1 MVTWQVIIKIKDI
14 VLNYFQKHFFINKDK
29 LINFEP
35 KKLNNKWTIEDSI
48 STYNIDK
55 WGSKYFSIN
64 SKGNI
69 TVTPEKKSAKKIDLF
84 KLIKEL
90 KSREINTPLIIRF
103 NDILKDRITEL
114 NEAFLKAIKT
124 YEYKNIYQGVF
135 PVKCNQQ
142 KNVLEKIIE
151 FGSPWNFGLEVGSKS
166 ELLIGL
172 ALLQNQNSLLIC
184 NGYKDKKYIEVATLA
199 RKIGKKPIIVI
210 EQRDEV
216 KRIIEAVKNLKT
228 SPILGIRAKLSSKSS
243 GRWSKS
249 VGDNSKFG
257 LSIPEIMSTIEELK
271 EASLINEMKLL
282 HFHIGSQI
290 SDIAVI
296 KDALQEASQIYV
308 ELCKLG
314 APMKYIDVGGG
325 LGIDFD
331 GTKTASNTSTNY
343 SLQNYANDVVATIKD
358 SCTLNNIEHPTIIS
372 ESGRAIISHCSVLIF
387 NVLGTSHLSSEIKI
401 TDTKNQSLIIANLI
415 ETFYQLKKLSNK
427 KVNLSEIIELWNDA
441 KKFKEDCLVA
451 FRLGFLNLEERAQA
465 EEITWACANEIANSL
480 NKDEINHPDLLEI
493 TETLAST
500 YYANL
505 SIFKSIPD
513 SWAINQIFPTIPI
526 HRHLEEP
533 FCKGNFADLTCD
545 SDGKINNFIDN
556 GKIKSIL
563 NLHKLEVNKD
573 YLIGI
578 FMTGAYQEALGNFHN
593 LFGNTNV
600 IHIDINQDNSYKI
613 KNIIKED
620 SKSEILELL
629 DYNSDTLVESIRINT
644 ESAIYQKQLTI
655 EEARKLIDQ
664 IEKSLRKS
672 SYLAE

>member
-1 MVTWQVIIKIKDI
+1 MT
-14 VLNYFQKHFFINKDK
+14 
-29 LINFEP
+29 NFEP
-35 KKLNNKWTIEDSI
+35 KKLKKNWTIEDSI

-55 WGSKYFSIN
+55 WGDKYFSIN
-64 SKGNI
+64 SIGNI
-69 TVTPEKKSAKKIDLF
+69 SVTKDIKSAKKIDLF
-84 KLIKEL
+84 KLVKEL

-103 NDILKDRITEL
+103 NDILKDRINAL
-114 NEAFLKAIKT
+114 HDAFLKAIKT
-124 YEYKNIYQGVF
+124 YKYKNIYQGVF

-151 FGSPWNFGLEVGSKS
+151 FGSPWDFGLEVGSKS

-172 ALLQNQNSLLIC
+172 ALLENQNSLLIC
-184 NGYKDKKYIEVATLA
+184 NGYKDKKYIEIATLA
-199 RKIGKKPIIVI
+199 RKLGKNPIIVI

-216 KRIIEAVKNLKT
+216 KRIIQAVQDLNATPL
-228 SPILGIRAKLSSKSS
+228 IGIRAKLSSKSS

-249 VGDNSKFG
+249 IGDNSKFG
-257 LSIPEIMSTIEELK
+257 LSIPEIMSTIKELK
-271 EASLINEMKLL
+271 EANLINEMKLL

-331 GTKTASNTSTNY
+331 GTKTSSNTSTNY
-343 SLQNYANDVVATIKD
+343 SLQNYANDVIATIKD
-358 SCTLNNIEHPTIIS
+358 SCELNNIEHPTIIS

-387 NVLGTSHLSSEIKI
+387 NVLGTSHVSSTLQIYDE
-401 TDTKNQSLIIANLI
+401 KNQSLIISNLL
-415 ETFYQLKKLSNK
+415 ETYYGLKKINNK
-427 KVNLSEIIELWNDA
+427 NINLSQIIELWNDA

-451 FRLGFLNLEERAQA
+451 FRLGFLSLEERAYA
-465 EEITWACANEIANSL
+465 EELTWACAKEIANIL
-480 NKDEINHPDLLEI
+480 NNNEINHPDLLEI

-513 SWAINQIFPTIPI
+513 SWAINQIFPIVPI

-545 SDGKINNFIDN
+545 SDGKLNSFIDN
-556 GKIKSIL
+556 GKIKSLL
-563 NLHKLEVNKD
+563 NLHKPEQDKD
-573 YLIGI
+573 YLVGI
-578 FMTGAYQEALGNFHN
+578 FMTGAYQESLGNLHN

-600 IHIDINQDNSYKI
+600 VHIDINQDDSYKV

-620 SKSEILELL
+620 SKSEILQLF
-629 DYNSDTLVESIRINT
+629 DYSSASLVESIRINT
-644 ESAIYQKQLTI
+644 ESAIDQKKLTI

-664 IEKSLRKS
+664 IEISLRKS
-672 SYLAE
+672 SYLSE

>member
-1 MVTWQVIIKIKDI
+1 LT
-14 VLNYFQKHFFINKDK
+14 
-29 LINFEP
+29 NFEP
-35 KKLNNKWTIEDSI
+35 KKFKKNWTIEDSI
-48 STYNIDK
+48 STYEIDK
-55 WGSKYFSIN
+55 WGDKYFSIN

-69 TVTPEKKSAKKIDLF
+69 SVTKDINSEKKIDLF
-84 KLIKEL
+84 KLVREL

-103 NDILKDRITEL
+103 NDILKDRINAL
-114 NEAFLKAIKT
+114 HDAFLKAIKT
-124 YEYKNIYQGVF
+124 YKYKNIYQGVF

-151 FGSPWNFGLEVGSKS
+151 FGSQWNFGLEVGSKS

-172 ALLQNQNSLLIC
+172 ALLENQNSLLIC
-184 NGYKDKKYIEVATLA
+184 NGYKDKKYIEIATLA
-199 RKIGKKPIIVI
+199 RKLGKNPIIVI
-210 EQRDEV
+210 EQKDEV
-216 KRIIEAVKNLKT
+216 NRIIEAVQDLNA
-228 SPILGIRAKLSSKSS
+228 SPLIGIRAKLSSKSS

-257 LSIPEIMSTIEELK
+257 LSIPEIMSTIKELK
-271 EASLINEMKLL
+271 EANLINEMRLL

-331 GTKTASNTSTNY
+331 GTKTSSNTSTNY
-343 SLQNYANDVVATIKD
+343 SLQNYANDVIATIKD
-358 SCTLNNIEHPTIIS
+358 SCELNNIEHPTIIS

-387 NVLGTSHLSSEIKI
+387 NVLGTSHVSSKLKI
-401 TDTKNQSLIIANLI
+401 YDDKNQSLIISNLI
-415 ETFYQLKKLSNK
+415 ETFYELKKLKNK
-427 KVNLSEIIELWNDA
+427 KINLSQIIELWNDA

-451 FRLGFLNLEERAQA
+451 FRLGFLSLAERAYA
-465 EEITWACANEIANSL
+465 EELTWACAKEIANTL
-480 NKDEINHPDLLEI
+480 NNDEINHPDLFEI

-505 SIFKSIPD
+505 SIFQSIPD
-513 SWAINQIFPTIPI
+513 CWAINQIFPIIPI

-545 SDGKINNFIDN
+545 SDGKLNSFINN
-556 GKIKSIL
+556 GKIKSLL
-563 NLHKLEVNKD
+563 NLHEPEQDKD

-578 FMTGAYQEALGNFHN
+578 FMTGAYQEALGNLHN

-600 IHIDINQDNSYKI
+600 VHIDINKNDSYKV

-620 SKSEILELL
+620 SKSEILQLL
-629 DYNSDTLVESIRINT
+629 DYSSASLVESIRINT
-644 ESAIYQKQLTI
+644 EAAIDQKKLTI

-664 IEKSLRKS
+664 IEISLRKS
-672 SYLAE
+672 SYLSE

>member
-1 MVTWQVIIKIKDI
+1 MT
-14 VLNYFQKHFFINKDK
+14 
-29 LINFEP
+29 NFER
-35 KKLNNKWTIEDSI
+35 KKSNKNWTIKDSI

-55 WGSKYFSIN
+55 WGDKYFSIN
-64 SKGNI
+64 SKGNVSI
-69 TVTPEKKSAKKIDLF
+69 TLGNKSSKIVDLF
-84 KLIKEL
+84 TLVKEL

-103 NDILKDRITEL
+103 NDILQDRITKL
-114 NEAFLKAIKT
+114 HDAFSKAIET

-151 FGSPWNFGLEVGSKS
+151 FGNPWDFGLEVGSKS

-172 ALLQNQNSLLIC
+172 ALLENQKSLLIC

-199 RKIGKKPIIVI
+199 RKLGKNPIIVI

-216 KRIIEAVKNLKT
+216 QRIIQAVRDLNAKPL
-228 SPILGIRAKLSSKSS
+228 IGIRAKLSTKSS

-257 LSIPEIMSTIEELK
+257 LSIPEIMLTIKELK
-271 EASLINEMKLL
+271 ETNLINEMKLL

-296 KDALQEASQIYV
+296 KDALQEASQIFV
-308 ELCKLG
+308 ELSKLG

-331 GTKTASNTSTNY
+331 GTKTSSITSTNY
-343 SLQNYANDVVATIKD
+343 SLQNYANDVIATIKD
-358 SCTLNNIEHPTIIS
+358 TCQLNNIEHPIIIS

-387 NVLGTSHLSSEIKI
+387 NILGTSHVGSKIKI
-401 TDTKNQSLIIANLI
+401 SETKKQSLIIKNLI
-415 ETFYQLKKLSNK
+415 ETLNQLKNLTKK

-451 FRLGFLNLEERAQA
+451 FRLGFLSLEERAHA
-465 EEITWACANEIANSL
+465 EELTWACAKEIANNL
-480 NKDEINHPDLLEI
+480 DNDAINHPDLFEI

-513 SWAINQIFPTIPI
+513 SWAINQIFPIIPI

-545 SDGKINNFIDN
+545 SDGKLNRFIDN
-556 GKIKSIL
+556 GRIKSLL
-563 NLHKLEVNKD
+563 NLHKPEFNKD

-578 FMTGAYQEALGNFHN
+578 FMAGAYQEALGNFHN
-593 LFGNTNV
+593 LFGNTNI
-600 IHIDINQDNSYKI
+600 IHIDINQDSSYKV

-620 SKSEILELL
+620 SKSEILKLL
-629 DYNSDTLVESIRINT
+629 DYSSDTLVECIRVNT
-644 ESAIYQKQLTI
+644 EAAIDKKQLTI
-655 EEARKLIDQ
+655 EEAQKLIEQ

-672 SYLAE
+672 SYLSE

>member
-1 MVTWQVIIKIKDI
+1 LT
-14 VLNYFQKHFFINKDK
+14 
-29 LINFEP
+29 NFEP
-35 KKLNNKWTIEDSI
+35 KKLKKNWTIEDSI

-55 WGSKYFSIN
+55 WGDKYFSIN

-69 TVTPEKKSAKKIDLF
+69 SVTKDIKSEKKIDLL
-84 KLIKEL
+84 KLVNEL

-103 NDILKDRITEL
+103 NDILKDRIVAL
-114 NEAFLKAIKT
+114 HGAFSKAIKT
-124 YEYKNIYQGVF
+124 YKYKNIYQGVF

-151 FGSPWNFGLEVGSKS
+151 FGTPWNFGLEVGSKS

-172 ALLQNQNSLLIC
+172 ALLENQNSLLIC
-184 NGYKDKKYIEVATLA
+184 NGYKDKKYIEIATLA
-199 RKIGKKPIIVI
+199 RKLGKNPIIVI

-216 KRIIEAVKNLKT
+216 ERIIQAVKELNATPL
-228 SPILGIRAKLSSKSS
+228 IGIRAKLSSKSS
-243 GRWSKS
+243 GRWRKS
-249 VGDNSKFG
+249 IGDNSKFG
-257 LSIPEIMSTIEELK
+257 LSIPEIMETIRELK
-271 EASLINEMKLL
+271 EANLINEMKLL

-331 GTKTASNTSTNY
+331 GTKTSSNTSTNY
-343 SLQNYANDVVATIKD
+343 SLQNYANDVIATIKD
-358 SCTLNNIEHPTIIS
+358 SCELNNIEHPTIIS

-387 NVLGTSHLSSEIKI
+387 NVLGTSHVSSKLKI
-401 TDTKNQSLIIANLI
+401 NNEKNQSLIISNLL
-415 ETFYQLKKLSNK
+415 ETLYELKKLKNK
-427 KVNLSEIIELWNDA
+427 KINLSQIIELWNDA

-451 FRLGFLNLEERAQA
+451 FRLGFLSLAERAYA
-465 EEITWACANEIANSL
+465 EELTWACAKAISNNL
-480 NKDEINHPDLLEI
+480 NHNEINHPDLFEI

-513 SWAINQIFPTIPI
+513 SWAINQIFPIVPI

-545 SDGKINNFIDN
+545 SDGKLNSFIDD
-556 GKIKSIL
+556 GKIKSLL
-563 NLHKLEVNKD
+563 NLHEPEQDKD

-578 FMTGAYQEALGNFHN
+578 FMTGAYQEALGNLHN

-600 IHIDINQDNSYKI
+600 VHIDINKNDSYKV

-620 SKSEILELL
+620 SKSEILQLL
-629 DYNSDTLVESIRINT
+629 DYSSASLVESIRINT
-644 ESAIYQKQLTI
+644 ESAIDQKNLSI

-664 IEKSLRKS
+664 IESSLRKS
-672 SYLAE
+672 SYLSE

>member
-1 MVTWQVIIKIKDI
+1 LT
-14 VLNYFQKHFFINKDK
+14 
-29 LINFEP
+29 NFER
-35 KKLNNKWTIEDSI
+35 KKSNKNWTIKDSI

-55 WGSKYFSIN
+55 WGDKYFSIN
-64 SKGNI
+64 SKGNVSI
-69 TVTPEKKSAKKIDLF
+69 TLGNKSSKIVDLF
-84 KLIKEL
+84 TLVKEL

-103 NDILKDRITEL
+103 NDILQDRITKL
-114 NEAFLKAIKT
+114 HDAFSKAIET

-151 FGSPWNFGLEVGSKS
+151 FGNPWDFGLEVGSKS

-172 ALLQNQNSLLIC
+172 ALLENQKSLLIC

-199 RKIGKKPIIVI
+199 RKLGKNPIIVI

-216 KRIIEAVKNLKT
+216 QRIIQAVQDLNAKPL
-228 SPILGIRAKLSSKSS
+228 IGIRAKLSTKSS

-257 LSIPEIMSTIEELK
+257 LSIPEIMLTIKELK
-271 EASLINEMKLL
+271 ETNLINEMKLL

-296 KDALQEASQIYV
+296 KDALQEASQIFV
-308 ELCKLG
+308 ELSKLG

-331 GTKTASNTSTNY
+331 GTKTSSITSTNY
-343 SLQNYANDVVATIKD
+343 SLQNYANDVIATIKD
-358 SCTLNNIEHPTIIS
+358 TCQLNNIEHPIIIS

-387 NVLGTSHLSSEIKI
+387 NILGTSHVGSKIKI
-401 TDTKNQSLIIANLI
+401 SETKKQSLIIKNLI
-415 ETFYQLKKLSNK
+415 ETLNQLKNLTKK

-451 FRLGFLNLEERAQA
+451 FRLGFLSLEERAHA
-465 EEITWACANEIANSL
+465 EELTWACAKEIANNL
-480 NKDEINHPDLLEI
+480 DNDAINHPDLFEI

-513 SWAINQIFPTIPI
+513 SWAINQIFPIIPI

-545 SDGKINNFIDN
+545 SDGKLNRFIDN
-556 GKIKSIL
+556 GRIKSLL
-563 NLHKLEVNKD
+563 NLHKPEFNKD

-578 FMTGAYQEALGNFHN
+578 FMAGAYQEALGNFHN
-593 LFGNTNV
+593 LFGNTNI
-600 IHIDINQDNSYKI
+600 IHIDINQDSSYKV

-620 SKSEILELL
+620 SKSEILKLL
-629 DYNSDTLVESIRINT
+629 DYSSDTLVECIRVNT
-644 ESAIYQKQLTI
+644 EAAIDKKQLTI
-655 EEARKLIDQ
+655 EEAQKLIEQ

-672 SYLAE
+672 SYLSE

>member
-1 MVTWQVIIKIKDI
+1 MT
-14 VLNYFQKHFFINKDK
+14 
-29 LINFEP
+29 NFEP
-35 KKLNNKWTIEDSI
+35 KKLKNIWTIKDSI

-55 WGSKYFSIN
+55 WGDKYFSIN

-69 TVTPEKKSAKKIDLF
+69 SVTKDIKSENKIDLF
-84 KLIKEL
+84 KLAKEL
-90 KSREINTPLIIRF
+90 KSREINPPLIIRF
-103 NDILKDRITEL
+103 NDILKDRINEL
-114 NEAFLKAIKT
+114 HDSFFKAIKT
-124 YEYKNIYQGVF
+124 YKYKNIYQGVF

-151 FGSPWNFGLEVGSKS
+151 FGSQWNFGLEVGSKS

-172 ALLQNQNSLLIC
+172 ALLENQNSLLIC
-184 NGYKDKKYIEVATLA
+184 NGYKDKKYIEIATLA
-199 RKIGKKPIIVI
+199 RKLGKNPIIVI

-216 KRIIEAVKNLKT
+216 KRIIQAVQELNATPL
-228 SPILGIRAKLSSKSS
+228 IGIRAKLSSKSS
-243 GRWSKS
+243 GRWGKS
-249 VGDNSKFG
+249 IGDNSKFG
-257 LSIPEIMSTIEELK
+257 LSIPEIMLTIKELK
-271 EASLINEMKLL
+271 EANLIKEMKLL

-314 APMKYIDVGGG
+314 APMQYIDVGGG

-331 GTKTASNTSTNY
+331 GTKTSSNTSTNY
-343 SLQNYANDVVATIKD
+343 SLQNYANDVIATIKD
-358 SCTLNNIEHPTIIS
+358 SCELNNIKHPIIIS

-387 NVLGTSHLSSEIKI
+387 NVLGTSHVSSELQIFDK
-401 TDTKNQSLIIANLI
+401 KNQQLIISNLL
-415 ETFYQLKKLSNK
+415 ETFNELKKLKNK
-427 KVNLSEIIELWNDA
+427 KINLSQIIELWNDA

-451 FRLGFLNLEERAQA
+451 FRLGFLSLAERAYA
-465 EEITWACANEIANSL
+465 EELTWACAKEISNNL
-480 NKDEINHPDLLEI
+480 NNDEINHPDLSEI

-513 SWAINQIFPTIPI
+513 SWAINQIFPVVPI

-545 SDGKINNFIDN
+545 SDGKLNNFIDD
-556 GKIKSIL
+556 GKIKSLL
-563 NLHKLEVNKD
+563 NLHKPEEEKD

-578 FMTGAYQEALGNFHN
+578 FMTGAYQEALGNLHN
-593 LFGNTNV
+593 LFGSTNV
-600 IHIDINQDNSYKI
+600 VHIDINQDNSYKV
-613 KNIIKED
+613 KNIIKEE
-620 SKSEILELL
+620 SKSEILQLL
-629 DYNSDTLVESIRINT
+629 DYSSASLVESIRINT
-644 ESAIYQKQLTI
+644 ESAIDQKKLTI

-664 IEKSLRKS
+664 IEISLRKS
-672 SYLAE
+672 SYLSE